1 MEPLPF
7 DALTLRKKIVNDK
20 LPRIIVGE
28 KFSITMYTK
37 LPLFIVGSPNMVDR
51 EVQSFYFVFYDN
63 LEKVR
68 APIWISIKFVF
79 ATAANFMRAV
89 ENFSQNLTSSPLA
102 RSNQTLQANLS
113 GFITWD
119 FMLIHVPVWKSIDWC
134 IIIAQNHELHVFE
147 RLFWNTE
154 SHERVYKRGNLFVK
168 GLRPLKVCITFDIWC
183 NVCLL
188 LNFCPQVSSQSKP
201 PF

>member
-1 MEPLPF
+1 MTF
-7 DALTLRKKIVNDK
+7 DKPRKLRSGIFFSKNKCSPKKYPAQNAPAWTELWPNDPNPVKDK

-119 FMLIHVPVWKSIDWC
+119 FMPIHVPVWKSIDWC
-134 IIIAQNHELHVFE
+134 IIIA
-147 RLFWNTE
+147 
-154 SHERVYKRGNLFVK
+154 
-168 GLRPLKVCITFDIWC
+168 
-183 NVCLL
+183 
-188 LNFCPQVSSQSKP
+188 
-201 PF
+201 

>member
-7 DALTLRKKIVNDK
+7 DALTLRKKLVKDK

-119 FMLIHVPVWKSIDWC
+119 FMLIPYTCSRLEKYWLMYLYCIKSWASCICGTFLKDWK
-134 IIIAQNHELHVFE
+134 
-147 RLFWNTE
+147 
-154 SHERVYKRGNLFVK
+154 
-168 GLRPLKVCITFDIWC
+168 P
-183 NVCLL
+183 
-188 LNFCPQVSSQSKP
+188 
-201 PF
+201 